1 VWDNWVQ
8 RWAQA
13 LVQLQL
19 DGVSKR
25 FGRRRVFEGLTLRVG
40 QGEGLVVTGPNGS
53 GKSTLL
59 LVIAGLLR
67 PTRGQVLATQDGK
80 PLRPDDRREWLGMV
94 APDLTLYPEL
104 TAWENLRF
112 FQQVRGVKSGDA
124 DLRSLLERVGLKGR
138 GDDRVGTFSSGMRQR
153 LKYAFALAHSPRV
166 LLLDEPTANLDV
178 SGVSMVEEVIAEQR
192 QRGVLVL
199 ATNEPEEVR
208 HGNRCV
214 TLGG

>member
-1 VWDNWVQ
+1 
-8 RWAQA
+8 
-13 LVQLQL
+13 LVQLRL
-19 DGVSKR
+19 EGVSKR
-25 FGRRRVFEGLTLRVG
+25 FGRRRVFEELTVEAS
-40 QGEGLVVTGPNGS
+40 QGEVLVVTGPNGS

-67 PTRGQVLATQDGK
+67 PTRGRVIASHDGK
-80 PLRPDDRREWLGMV
+80 PLPIADRRQWLGMV

-104 TAWENLRF
+104 TALENLRF
-112 FQQVRGVKSGDA
+112 FEQVRGREPRES
-124 DLRSLLERVGLKGR
+124 DLKALLKRVGLSGR

-153 LKYAFALAHSPRV
+153 LKYAFALAHRPKI

-178 SGVSMVEEVIAEQR
+178 CGVSMVEEVIAEQR
-192 QRGVLVL
+192 ERGVLVL

-208 HGNRCV
+208 HGHRCI